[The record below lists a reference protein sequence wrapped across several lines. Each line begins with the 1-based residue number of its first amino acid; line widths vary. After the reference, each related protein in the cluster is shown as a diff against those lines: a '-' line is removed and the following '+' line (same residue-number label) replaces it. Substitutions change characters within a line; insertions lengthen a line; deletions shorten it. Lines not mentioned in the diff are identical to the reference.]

1 MFGRLNIWKVNLI
14 VGTGVLHNDGNVGY
28 DGRVASLA
36 VKGAGHWRCQ
46 PLYPRSE
53 AQGER
58 PLVDA
63 ARVGDE
69 GAIAELYNKYFPR
82 VYRYMLVRTGN
93 VGDAEDLTEEVFIR
107 ALGALER
114 FEWRQ
119 VPFSAWLFR
128 IAHNAIVS
136 HQRRDGARGRL
147 SPLSPS
153 LPVNTQGPEEAVE
166 ARLALDEVMEATRN
180 LPDAQRRVIALR
192 FGAGLSVAETARA
205 LGKTGGNVKVIQ
217 HKAIVKLRELLVE
230 KKPEGHEEKA

>member
-1 MFGRLNIWKVNLI
+1 MKVNLI
-14 VGTGVLHNDGNVGY
+14 VGVGVLHNGDNMGY
-28 DGRVASLA
+28 DVGVGSLA
-36 VKGAGHWRCQ
+36 AEGGGCRRSY
-46 PLYPRSE
+46 PLYPSLE
-53 AQGER
+53 GQGER
-58 PLVDA
+58 LLVDA

-69 GAIAELYNKYFPR
+69 RAIAELYNTYFPR

-93 VGDAEDLTEEVFIR
+93 VSDAEDLTEEVFIR
-107 ALGALER
+107 VLDALER

-128 IAHNAIVS
+128 IAHNAVVS
-136 HQRRDGARGRL
+136 HQRRDGSRGRF

-180 LPDAQRRVIALR
+180 LPEAQRKVIALR

-205 LGKTGGNVKVIQ
+205 LGKSGGNVKVIQ
-217 HKAIVKLRELLVE
+217 HKAIVKLRELLVD
-230 KKPEGHEEKA
+230 KGPEGHEEKA